1 MSLNANETTHI
12 ITAAVH
18 CASFNDTHL
27 QIRPPP
33 NLILLLLQAGR
44 SSVKV
49 RNETYAAKNGGKN
62 IHHRTNLVM
71 YYFLCTTSFLLGR
84 LWISILAFTLSFF
97 IMELCAAILAM
108 IC

>member
-12 ITAAVH
+12 IAAAVH

-62 IHHRTNLVM
+62 IHHQLSNVLLFFVHHQLVF
-71 YYFLCTTSFLLGR
+71 Y
-84 LWISILAFTLSFF
+84 
-97 IMELCAAILAM
+97 
-108 IC
+108 